1 MTFLE
6 LLQKKFF
13 PKRYQEKQALKKEEA
28 LQAQRFDDGNDF
40 QSQEQ
45 EPYQEVGIADSAANQ
60 SASAAFQRSKSRET
74 APKKQ
79 PVWLQKLEAIL
90 PSPQNPIRRFWRR
103 YHIGKILVI
112 LIGTLVLLLGSYLF
126 YLSKTA
132 KVSDLQDALKATTVI
147 YDHTGEYAGSLSG
160 QKGTY
165 VELDAISDD
174 LENAVIATE
183 DRTFY
188 SNNGINLKRFLLAV
202 VTAGRFGGGS
212 TITQQL
218 AKNAYLS
225 QDQTIKRKAREFF
238 LALELTKKYS
248 KKDILTMY
256 LNNSYFGNGVWGV
269 EDASQKYF
277 GTTAANLTLDEAA
290 TLAGMLKGPEIYNPY
305 YSLENA
311 TNRRD
316 TVLGAM
322 VDAGKI
328 NQDQAAE
335 VKTVGMGNRLADTYV
350 GKSDDYQYPSYFDAV
365 INEAIST
372 YGISEKDIVNNGYKV
387 YTELDQN
394 YQTGMQ
400 TTFNND
406 NLFPVSAYD
415 GSSAQAASVALDPK
429 TGAVRGL
436 IGRVNSSENPTF
448 RSFNYATQAQRS
460 PASAIKPLVVYAPA
474 VASGWSVEKELPN
487 TIQDFDGYQPHN
499 YGNYE
504 SEDVPMY
511 QALANSYNIPAVS
524 TLNDIGI
531 DKAFA
536 YGKKFGLDMT
546 SAKKELGVALGGSVT
561 TNPLE
566 MAQAYAAFANNGVIH
581 PAHLITRIE
590 NARGEVVKAFTDRA
604 KRVIS
609 QSVADKMTS
618 MMLGTFSNGT
628 AVNANV
634 YGYTLAGKTGTTET
648 SFNPDVAGDQWVI
661 GYTPDVVISQWVGFN
676 QTDENHYLTD
686 SSAGTASTIFS
697 TQASY
702 ILPYTKGSQFHV
714 DNAYAQNG
722 IAAVYGIN
730 ETGNQTGIDSQSII
744 DGLRKSAEEASKSLS
759 DAVDQS
765 GLRDKAQSIW
775 NGIVDYFR

>member
-28 LQAQRFDDGNDF
+28 LQAQRLDDGDDF

-45 EPYQEVGIADSAANQ
+45 ESYQEVGIADSAANQ

-335 VKTVGMGNRLADTYV
+335 AKTVGMGNRLADTYV

-460 PASAIKPLVVYAPA
+460 PASTIKPLVVYAPA
-474 VASGWSVEKELPN
+474 VASGWSIEKELPN
-487 TIQDFDGYQPHN
+487 MIQDFDGYQPHN

-531 DKAFA
+531 DKAFT

-590 NARGEVVKAFTDRA
+590 NARGEVVKAFTDKA

-676 QTDENHYLTD
+676 QTDENHYLAD

-714 DNAYAQNG
+714 NNAYAQND